1 MLKLPYGLA
10 DFPTLIRDGFTYIDR
25 TKHIRDLEELGR
37 LLLFV
42 RPRRFG
48 KSLWLRT
55 LATYYDLR
63 TADEH
68 DELFGNLAV
77 GREPTA
83 NAHRYFVL
91 TWDFSEVSPRGSI
104 DDVARALGDYVNSTL
119 RAFLSDY
126 SDHLP
131 PMQVRDDAK
140 SSFREILA
148 AVRRSG
154 HPLYLL
160 IDEYDNFANEVMVRD
175 GGTYSALVHGEGP
188 FKELMKTVK
197 AATQGQGVERLFV
210 TGVSPVVMSDLSSGM
225 NILTDIYQEPGL
237 NSLCGFKDGEIL
249 DLLER
254 IQDSGGEA
262 SRWNLEEMHQAIR
275 DWYNGYRFSP
285 FAKGKVYNPTMAL
298 YFLRHLQRHGRSP
311 RQMLD
316 TNLAVDE
323 DKLRFLGEIVAGQQ
337 TMLDLIQSGE
347 AIEINDLAGRFK
359 LGEMLDPGATDRTFL
374 ASFLTYFGMLTI
386 EGESLAL
393 TLLLKP
399 PNLAIR
405 KLYVDQVL
413 RFLVPRGVDRTAA
426 WEPTR
431 ALTERGE
438 IIGLLKFV
446 EEKVFSAMSN
456 RDYRWMDEHALKMA
470 LMALL
475 WNDVAYL
482 VVSELEVGRGYADLC
497 LLRRFDRRSSQL
509 YDLVFEF
516 KYISLAE
523 LERNGEEVRAL
534 DRDALESLE
543 LVEQRLDAAE
553 GQLRRYREALEER
566 YDGLRLRLYAVVS
579 LGFERLVARE
589 LVDDSW

>member
-25 TKHIRDLEELGR
+25 THHIRDLEELGR

-68 DELFGNLAV
+68 EELFGNLAA

-91 TWDFSEVSPRGSI
+91 TWDFSEVSPRGSV
-104 DDVARALGDYVNSTL
+104 DDVARALGGYVNSTL
-119 RAFLSDY
+119 RTFLRDY

-148 AVRRSG
+148 AVRRTG

-160 IDEYDNFANEVMVRD
+160 IDEYDNFANEVMARD

-225 NILTDIYQEPGL
+225 NILTDIYQSPEL
-237 NSLCGFKDGEIL
+237 NTLCGFIDEEIL
-249 DLLER
+249 DLLGR
-254 IQDSGGEA
+254 IRAESGGEA
-262 SRWNLEEMHQAIR
+262 SQWSLEETHQAIR

-285 FAKGKVYNPTMAL
+285 FAEERVYNPTMAL
-298 YFLRHLQRHGRSP
+298 YFLRHLQRYGRSP

-323 DKLRFLGEIVAGQQ
+323 DKLRFFGGIVSGQQ

-386 EGESLAL
+386 EGESPEF
-393 TLLLKP
+393 TLLLTP

-413 RFLVPRGVDRTAA
+413 RFLLPQGTDRTAA

-431 ALTERGE
+431 ALIERGE
-438 IIGLLKFV
+438 ITALLQFV

-470 LMALL
+470 MMALL

-523 LERNGEEVRAL
+523 VEMSGKEVRAL
-534 DRDALESLE
+534 DRDALEALE

-589 LVDDSW
+589 LA